1 MSVPRITQILE
12 EQIQA
17 GLDSKDEATRVAASS
32 AAISFAILRELR
44 KIRMIAEDETGT
56 EIPDDDLDDVEDEI

>member
-17 GLDSKDEATRVAASS
+17 GLDSQDEATRMAASS
-32 AAISFAILRELR
+32 AAISSAILSELR
-44 KIRMIAEDETGT
+44 KIRLLIEDETGT
-56 EIPDDDLDDVEDEI
+56 EISDDDVEDEEENI